1 MASVVVVGAGPTGLT
16 AAALL
21 ARHGVDCLVLDRRPS
36 AHVQP
41 RAVHLDD
48 EVHAIL
54 AAIGVDFASISWPG
68 QGLRL
73 LDADMRVLAEFR
85 RSSAAG
91 RHGFPEANMFD
102 QPDLERLLRK
112 KVTVADGV
120 EVTDITQHRDHVR
133 VNGERADYVLGCDG
147 ANSFVRKAIGA
158 RMQDL
163 GFAQRWL
170 VVDIDTDAD
179 LGQWDGV
186 HQVCDTRRAA
196 TYMRVGKSRYRWEFR
211 LRDGE
216 TADDY
221 RDLDRLRPL
230 IAAWTSVKELSLR
243 RVAEYTFR
251 AQIADKWRDNRVFL
265 LGDAAHLTP
274 PFIGQGLGAGLRD
287 AMNLSWKLA
296 AVLAGTLP
304 EHVLGSYETERKPHA
319 RAMIRMAKL
328 VGTAMTRGGRPGN
341 ALRALIAPRLGH
353 VPGISGLVLSSR
365 TPPLRRS
372 ALVIKPRLRRT
383 PAGSLCPGALLTV
396 PDGRF
401 TLVTSLRPSSAHYA
415 RASRRGITVHTT
427 APGSPLARAL
437 RFGHARAALIR
448 PDGAVMCTGRD
459 IDSVITALP

>member
-36 AHVQP
+36 AHEQP

-54 AAIGVDFASISWPG
+54 AAIDIDFASISWPG

-112 KVTVADGV
+112 KVTVVDGV
-120 EVTDITQHRDHVR
+120 EVTEITQHGDHVH

-216 TADDY
+216 TASDY
-221 RDLDRLRPL
+221 QDLRSLRPL
-230 IAAWTSVKELSLR
+230 IAPWTSVEDLSPR

-287 AMNLSWKLA
+287 AANLAWKLA
-296 AVLAGTLP
+296 AVHKGGLPASVLDTYQIERRPHVRTMIRLARLLGAAMTEGGEAGNLLRRVLMPRLHLLPGLRNRVLSSETPALHRSELVLRPRFRRTLAGTL
-304 EHVLGSYETERKPHA
+304 
-319 RAMIRMAKL
+319 
-328 VGTAMTRGGRPGN
+328 
-341 ALRALIAPRLGH
+341 
-353 VPGISGLVLSSR
+353 
-365 TPPLRRS
+365 
-372 ALVIKPRLRRT
+372 
-383 PAGSLCPGALLTV
+383 CPGFV
-396 PDGRF
+396 PDR
-401 TLVTSLRPSSAHYA
+401 
-415 RASRRGITVHTT
+415 ITVVT
-427 APGSPLARAL
+427 AESHPQLAAWL
-437 RFGHARAALIR
+437 RQGHASAAIIR
-448 PDGAVMCTGRD
+448 PDGVVLETRPGVLG
-459 IDSVITALP
+459 SALRPRP

>member
-21 ARHGVDCLVLDRRPS
+21 ARRGVDCLVLDRRPS
-36 AHVQP
+36 AHMQP

-54 AAIGVDFASISWPG
+54 AGIDVDFASISWPC

-73 LDADMRVLAEFR
+73 LDADLRVLAEFR

-112 KVTVADGV
+112 RVTVVDGV
-120 EVTDITQHRDHVR
+120 EVTEVTQHGDHVR

-158 RMQDL
+158 RMRDL

-170 VVDIDTDAD
+170 VVDMNTDAD

-230 IAAWTSVKELSLR
+230 IAPWTKVDDLELR

-251 AQIADKWRDNRVFL
+251 AQIADKWCENRVFL

-287 AMNLSWKLA
+287 AANLAWKLA
-296 AVLAGTLP
+296 AVHKGELPASVLDTYQTERLPHARTMIRLAKLLGAAMTEGGETGNLLRRIVMPRLHLLPGLRNRVLSSETPPLHRSELVQRPRFRRSLAGTL
-304 EHVLGSYETERKPHA
+304 
-319 RAMIRMAKL
+319 
-328 VGTAMTRGGRPGN
+328 
-341 ALRALIAPRLGH
+341 
-353 VPGISGLVLSSR
+353 
-365 TPPLRRS
+365 
-372 ALVIKPRLRRT
+372 
-383 PAGSLCPGALLTV
+383 CPGFIPDRLTV
-396 PDGRF
+396 VTATSHPQLADWLRQGR
-401 TLVTSLRPSSAHYA
+401 AH
-415 RASRRGITVHTT
+415 
-427 APGSPLARAL
+427 
-437 RFGHARAALIR
+437 AAVIR
-448 PDGAVMCTGRD
+448 PDGIVLQTSSICRHTTHSRRAFSR
-459 IDSVITALP
+459 SSA